1 MTASITHTLSVA
13 SINLILFA
21 ARQRGADANALA
33 QAVGITAEQL
43 RDPDGRVS
51 IRQIQALWPEVVKA
65 TGDPHIDL
73 KIGEMINPVA
83 VGVLAYVMMHSPTLG
98 QAFEKLCQYQD
109 IVCDGIRTTGQ
120 RFGNQFRLSLQ
131 LTSPDIIY
139 PEYAINSEL
148 SVYQAAIRAMTGLNL
163 SAIEIHFSYPHPDD
177 TIEHERVFSPARL
190 VFDADETAMI
200 LDAALLDTPVLNA
213 SPSLSALFERHADE
227 LLQRLQ
233 TPALSSRV
241 RAEIV
246 ALMKGEEPTL
256 MTVADRLSM
265 GVRTLQLH
273 LKDEGTTYQLLLD
286 DIRKELALKHLREH
300 YLSTTDIAYLLGFAE
315 PSVFFRSFKK
325 WTGQTPGTYRSL
337 TV

>member
-1 MTASITHTLSVA
+1 MTASITHTLSIA
-13 SINLILFA
+13 SVNLILFA
-21 ARQRGADANALA
+21 ARQRGADVNALA
-33 QAVGITAEQL
+33 QSVGITTEQL

-51 IRQIQALWPEVVKA
+51 IRQMQALWREVVAA

-98 QAFEKLCQYQD
+98 QAFQKLCQYQD
-109 IVCDGIRTTGQ
+109 IVCDGIRTTGRRNGN
-120 RFGNQFRLSLQ
+120 RFDLSLQ
-131 LTSPDIIY
+131 LTSSDIIY

-148 SVYQAAIRAMTGLNL
+148 SVYQAAMRAMTGLNL
-163 SAIEIHFSYPHPDD
+163 SANEIHFSYPRPDD
-177 TIEHERVFSPARL
+177 TIEHERVFAPARL
-190 VFDADETAMI
+190 VFDTDKTTMV

-233 TPALSSRV
+233 TPTLSSRV
-241 RAEIV
+241 RTEIV
-246 ALMKGEEPTL
+246 SLLKGEEPTL
-256 MTVADRLSM
+256 VTVADRLSM

-273 LKDEGTTYQLLLD
+273 LKDEGTTYQQVLD

-325 WTGQTPGTYRSL
+325 WTGQTPGTYRNMA
-337 TV
+337 V